1 MNKFDPGS
9 TELHRTIMK
18 YYNKIYLNDELSII
32 IRPTHP
38 AFFNPITEIGIREI
52 IADVP
57 NKFTK
62 DLAAI
67 IVLAG
72 SRKQEKVFQSLFA
85 YGRYTENVIIIHPF
99 PRKFMGINFM
109 KLPKPSVLND
119 YKRAGATITFE
130 DNQWWIRFDEDSLRH
145 FYSRDVLMH
154 EIGHHYDARNFRSKS
169 GKKAENFAEW
179 FATEYG
185 YKPWFRE
192 ETPGSL
198 GP

>member
-67 IVLAG
+67 IACSRMAG
-72 SRKQEKVFQSLFA
+72 TQK
-85 YGRYTENVIIIHPF
+85 
-99 PRKFMGINFM
+99 M
-109 KLPKPSVLND
+109 
-119 YKRAGATITFE
+119 
-130 DNQWWIRFDEDSLRH
+130 
-145 FYSRDVLMH
+145 
-154 EIGHHYDARNFRSKS
+154 
-169 GKKAENFAEW
+169 
-179 FATEYG
+179 
-185 YKPWFRE
+185 
-192 ETPGSL
+192 
-198 GP
+198 